1 MGRPCPKCRKLG
13 FANTMDAIADN
24 NTDFTGFLSYLEER
38 GVLSPEAVLRAK
50 NAHASTHH
58 PADTVLIELGLT
70 REGDLARHLS
80 EFLKLPVLEAIP
92 DDIDPDLVGRVGL
105 NFLETN
111 QVIPVAISG
120 DEIMIALADPFS
132 PEPVNAISYLFD
144 RPAAL
149 LIFPRSMIIERVR
162 RLLDNHEAVESGPV
176 DTLEGD
182 NDSDDIDRLRDFA
195 REAPVIKF
203 VSRIIQQAV
212 DRGATDLHIEPM
224 ADKVRIR
231 FRCDGMLV
239 LADTAPRAM
248 HAGIAT
254 RIKILSRLNIAERRL
269 PQDGRMRIAVRG
281 QEIDLRVSVLPS
293 VHGETF
299 VLRVLDRTGVDLK
312 LEALG
317 YDNRAIATLRDLIHI
332 PNGIVLVTGPTG
344 SGKTTTLYSLLK
356 ERDAS
361 EVKIFTVEDPVEY
374 RLDGITQ
381 LQVDPAIEL
390 SFARALRSVLRQDPD
405 IILIGEIR
413 DRESAQIAIQ
423 ASLTGHLVFSTL
435 HTNSATGALTRLR
448 DMGLDD
454 YLIGATIRAV
464 VAQRL
469 VRKSCSRCSR
479 NQISANIRP
488 DPQCPQ
494 CRGTGYSGRSVVY
507 EIIEVSPELGAMVS
521 AGAGESELNRHARE
535 NGAVSMAQHAE
546 ILIEEGVTTQDE
558 IRRVLELGGL

>member
-1 MGRPCPKCRKLG
+1 
-13 FANTMDAIADN
+13 MDAIAEPRHSFD
-24 NTDFTGFLSYLEER
+24 TFLTFLQEK
-38 GVLSPEAVLRAK
+38 GVLSPEAVLRAT
-50 NAHASTHH
+50 NAHTSTNH

-70 REGDLARHLS
+70 REKDLAAHLS
-80 EFLKLPVLEAIP
+80 EYLNQPLLEQIP
-92 DDIDPDLVGRVGL
+92 DEIDSALIDQVGL
-105 NFLETN
+105 NFLESN
-111 QVIPVAISG
+111 HVIPVALSA
-120 DEIMIALADPFS
+120 EHVTIALADPFL
-132 PEPVNAISYLFD
+132 PEPINAISYLFD
-144 RPAAL
+144 RPASL
-149 LIFPRSMIIERVR
+149 LIFPRAAIAEKIRQLSDGQEMADKDSIEA
-162 RLLDNHEAVESGPV
+162 LDGEY
-176 DTLEGD
+176 
-182 NDSDDIDRLRDFA
+182 DSDDIDRLRDFA

-224 ADKVRIR
+224 VDNVRIR

-239 LADTAPRAM
+239 LADTAPKSM
-248 HAGIAT
+248 HAGIST

-269 PQDGRMRIAVRG
+269 PQDGRMRISVRG

-299 VLRVLDRTGVDLK
+299 VLRVLDRSGVDLK
-312 LEALG
+312 LDALG
-317 YDNRAIATLRDLIHI
+317 YDRRAISSLRDLINI

-435 HTNSATGALTRLR
+435 HTNSAVGALTRLR

-469 VRKSCSRCSR
+469 VRKACPSCAIHQEAAVRSDCET
-479 NQISANIRP
+479 
-488 DPQCPQ
+488 

-507 EIIEVSPELGAMVS
+507 EIIEISPELAAKIS
-521 AGAGESELNRHARE
+521 AGAGEEELVRQAHQDGAISMARHARGLVE
-535 NGAVSMAQHAE
+535 TR
-546 ILIEEGVTTQDE
+546 VTTEDE
-558 IRRVLELGGL
+558 VRRVLELGGL

>member
-1 MGRPCPKCRKLG
+1 
-13 FANTMDAIADN
+13 MDAI
-24 NTDFTGFLSYLEER
+24 TESRHDFAAFIAFLEEG
-38 GVLSPEAVLRAK
+38 GVLSHEAALRAR
-50 NAHASTHH
+50 NAYASTNH

-70 REGDLARHLS
+70 REGDLVRNLS
-80 EFLKLPVLEAIP
+80 GFLGLPVLERLP
-92 DDIDPDLVGRVGL
+92 DNVDSALIEQVGL
-105 NFLETN
+105 GFLETN
-111 QVIPVAISG
+111 QVIPIGENGEEVV
-120 DEIMIALADPFS
+120 IAVADPFHD
-132 PEPVNAISYLFD
+132 EPVNAISYLLD

-149 LIFPRSMIIERVR
+149 AIFPRSAIVERIR
-162 RLLDNHEAVESGPV
+162 HLMDRNEAGEQSEF
-176 DTLEGD
+176 DTLEVD
-182 NDSDDIDRLRDFA
+182 RDSDDIDRLRDFA

-239 LADTAPRAM
+239 PADTAPRAM

-299 VLRVLDRTGVDLK
+299 VLRVLDRSGVDLR
-312 LEALG
+312 LDALG
-317 YDNRAIATLRDLIHI
+317 YQAPAISTLRELVHI

-381 LQVDPAIEL
+381 LQVDPAIDL
-390 SFARALRSVLRQDPD
+390 TFARALRSVLRQDPD

-413 DRESAQIAIQ
+413 DKESAQIAIQ

-435 HTNSATGALTRLR
+435 HTNSALGALTRLR

-454 YLIGATIRAV
+454 YLIAATIRAAI
-464 VAQRL
+464 AQRL
-469 VRKSCSRCSR
+469 VRKVCGRCGNGDGTTER
-479 NQISANIRP
+479 RP
-488 DPQCPQ
+488 DPTCPS

-507 EIIEVSPELGAMVS
+507 EIVEISPELATLISGGAD
-521 AGAGESELNRHARE
+521 EETLNRHARQH
-535 NGAVSMAQHAE
+535 GAVSMAKHAE
-546 ILIEEGVTTQDE
+546 TMIAAGTTTREEV
-558 IRRVLELGGL
+558 RRVLELGGT

>member
-1 MGRPCPKCRKLG
+1 MAPGHARQVISKERT
-13 FANTMDAIADN
+13 NMDAIAD
-24 NTDFTGFLSYLEER
+24 TERDFHSFLTFLQDK
-38 GVLSPEAVLRAK
+38 GVLKPEAVSRAK
-50 NAHASTHH
+50 NAHLSTNH

-70 REGDLARHLS
+70 REGDLAAYLS
-80 EFLKLPVLEAIP
+80 EFLNLPVLDRIP
-92 DDIDPDLVGRVGL
+92 DQIDELLLEQVGIG
-105 NFLETN
+105 FLESN
-111 QVIPVAISG
+111 QVIPITLEEDRVL
-120 DEIMIALADPFS
+120 IALADPFLS
-132 PEPVNAISYLFD
+132 DPVDAISYLFD
-144 RPAAL
+144 RPAGL
-149 LIFPRSMIIERVR
+149 LIFPRTAI
-162 RLLDNHEAVESGPV
+162 VEKIRQLSENRGAAESESVEP
-176 DTLEGD
+176 LNGD
-182 NDSDDIDRLRDFA
+182 YDSDDIDRLRDFA

-224 ADKVRIR
+224 ADNVRIR

-239 LADTAPRAM
+239 LADTAPKSM
-248 HAGIAT
+248 HAGIST

-299 VLRVLDRTGVDLK
+299 VLRVLDRSGVDLK
-312 LEALG
+312 LDALG
-317 YDNRAIATLRDLIHI
+317 YDSRAISTLRDLIHI

-413 DRESAQIAIQ
+413 DKESAQIAIQ

-435 HTNSATGALTRLR
+435 HTNSAIGALTRLR

-464 VAQRL
+464 IAQRL
-469 VRKSCSRCSR
+469 VRVACPDCNQDGNSRLQPNCS
-479 NQISANIRP
+479 A
-488 DPQCPQ
+488 

-507 EIIEVSPELGAMVS
+507 EIVEMSHDMAALISSGA
-521 AGAGESELNRHARE
+521 SEDDLVRHARE
-535 NGAVSMAQHAE
+535 HGAISMAVHAQNLVE
-546 ILIEEGVTTQDE
+546 AHVTTEDE
-558 IRRVLELGGL
+558 VRRVLELGGL